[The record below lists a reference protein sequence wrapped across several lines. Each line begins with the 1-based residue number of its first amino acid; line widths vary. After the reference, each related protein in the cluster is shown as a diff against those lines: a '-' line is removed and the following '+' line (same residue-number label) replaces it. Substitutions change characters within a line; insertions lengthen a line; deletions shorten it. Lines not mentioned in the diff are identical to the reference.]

1 MLKGKGG
8 EKWFWD
14 RGKIISTSPI
24 LGMWIDGVVYQGV
37 RTFKVFKVFKVIAY

>member
-14 RGKIISTSPI
+14 RGKIISTSPF
-24 LGMWIDGVVYQGV
+24 LGMWIDCFFLSGGEGGKYL
-37 RTFKVFKVFKVIAY
+37 RS